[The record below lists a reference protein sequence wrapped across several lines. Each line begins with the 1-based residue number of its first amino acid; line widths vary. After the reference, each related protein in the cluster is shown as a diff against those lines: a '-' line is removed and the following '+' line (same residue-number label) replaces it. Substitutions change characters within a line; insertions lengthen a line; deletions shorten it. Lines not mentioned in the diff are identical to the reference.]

1 MLLPPSWQRCRPGAI
16 SFASLLVVGETG
28 VAVGVCATM
37 VPVPARG
44 LLASFRLPLPSSS
57 TALGRM
63 RRRDITVGQWTA
75 TFGSRLTAMV
85 LALVFA
91 SVNFGEAKAGTIIVG
106 ASSNIYG
113 AGLSTAP
120 GPGGNGGGSVPP
132 LIDVTGV
139 SFLNFQVSGT
149 VSYNGGGNYYGADGG
164 PIPTQ
169 MDSYGS
175 ISGITNNS
183 ANFFL
188 VGVFLN
194 DQAPS
199 GPAPAILDFT
209 NNEAFPSLAPSLNQM
224 FFIGDG
230 LTGTGSGSAQ
240 SFYVPTGATRLFLGF
255 ADGFDFTGLPGTYD
269 DDIGSLTVNFS
280 LTPVPE
286 PPSAILLVIAFSASA
301 FTHWVVIRQR
311 SACREIALPKLAK

>member
-1 MLLPPSWQRCRPGAI
+1 VRH
-16 SFASLLVVGETG
+16 
-28 VAVGVCATM
+28 
-37 VPVPARG
+37 
-44 LLASFRLPLPSSS
+44 
-57 TALGRM
+57 
-63 RRRDITVGQWTA
+63 WTA

-85 LALVFA
+85 LALSFA
-91 SVNFGEAKAGTIIVG
+91 SVNIGDAKAGMIIVG

-132 LIDVTGV
+132 LVGV
-139 SFLNFQVSGT
+139 AGGSFLSFQVSGT

-164 PIPTQ
+164 PIPTH

-175 ISGITNNS
+175 ISGITDNS

-199 GPAPAILDFT
+199 GPAPAILDFS
-209 NNEAFPSLAPSLNQM
+209 NNEAFQSLSPSLNQM

-230 LTGTGSGSAQ
+230 LTGTGSGSEQ

-269 DDIGSLTVNFS
+269 DDIGSLTVDYS
-280 LTPVPE
+280 LTSVPE
-286 PPSAILLVIAFSASA
+286 PSSAVLLAIAFSALA
-301 FTHWVVIRQR
+301 FARWIVNRKHWPV
-311 SACREIALPKLAK
+311 LPG